1 MKLQLNLLEREEDR
15 LEVGLDPQAQ
25 GTSIPE
31 WKYSNWEE
39 DGYKDSNYNS
49 MLGIGSNEMKR
60 KWNFF
65 FDPFPPFR
73 IRVAVRFRQMN
84 IMSAK
89 HLSSTHFP
97 QMISGTS
104 NTYWIFIVIRSE
116 SFLKPGF

>member
-73 IRVAVRFRQMN
+73 IRVAVRFRQ
-84 IMSAK
+84 ILCQRSIWVA
-89 HLSSTHFP
+89 P
-97 QMISGTS
+97 ISRKWLVELQIHT
-104 NTYWIFIVIRSE
+104 
-116 SFLKPGF
+116 